1 MRIHFLRSHLSEVSQ
16 QVERKSSCLA
26 SNMFVI
32 SVKRRMFSSLI
43 HCLYITPKL
52 FKYIHNIA
60 ICLQTKLL
68 KIINPVNYL
77 NNNRFQKWV
86 EIQMQTKGPCQSTI

>member
-16 QVERKSSCLA
+16 QVERKSSCIA

-52 FKYIHNIA
+52 LKYIHNIA

-68 KIINPVNYL
+68 KMINPVNYL
-77 NNNRFQKWV
+77 NNSHNQSQ
-86 EIQMQTKGPCQSTI
+86 EAIQLSESG